1 MSKHVPPASE
11 PHGPEPRRRVARPG
25 ALPPLGDLER
35 LRDRIQERL
44 DQVEALARERLGSLP
59 PRVETPEQEGALL
72 RRIAELE
79 EAGERLRTQAD
90 RREQEW
96 HDAVERLEEDRR
108 LLADA
113 WDRLERERIEGHVEA
128 TVARAS
134 PPTPADP
141 PAAPRL
147 LSATS
152 GTPDDSVTQAILQQF
167 QVLRADVRRTA
178 NRKTAR

>member
-1 MSKHVPPASE
+1 M
-11 PHGPEPRRRVARPG
+11 
-25 ALPPLGDLER
+25 
-35 LRDRIQERL
+35 
-44 DQVEALARERLGSLP
+44 
-59 PRVETPEQEGALL
+59 
-72 RRIAELE
+72 
-79 EAGERLRTQAD
+79 
-90 RREQEW
+90 
-96 HDAVERLEEDRR
+96 EEDRR

-141 PAAPRL
+141 PAAPRV